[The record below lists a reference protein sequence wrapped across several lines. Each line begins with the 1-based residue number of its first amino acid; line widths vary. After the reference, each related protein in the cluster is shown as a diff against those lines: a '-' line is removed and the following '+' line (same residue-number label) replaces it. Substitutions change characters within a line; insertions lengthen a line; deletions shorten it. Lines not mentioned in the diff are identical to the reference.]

1 MQETV
6 GGQLFGNWYNVLGW
20 AAGAAVFAYF
30 AIADKN
36 MPQQFR
42 SALPAFLQD
51 RLTNVVLAVGFALAA
66 VGKLLRWW

>member
-20 AAGAAVFAYF
+20 AAGAALFAYF
-30 AIADKN
+30 AFAGKN
-36 MPQQFR
+36 LPQQLR

-51 RLTNVVLAVGFALAA
+51 RVTNVVLAVMFSLAA
-66 VGKLLRWW
+66 AGKLLRWW